1 MSYGLRNTLILL
13 LALLVINGGGY
24 AYMHY
29 FQKAEIEQLEEQ
41 QERLERD
48 YQQDLQVA
56 EQVPM
61 LREQFAEASSIIEG
75 FDKTIF
81 SNNNADEIF
90 RFLSLINEGAGV
102 NFNFTFNDSTSSD
115 QYGVINSEINGAG
128 SYRNVVRFINAIEYS
143 EPVQKINGISLTPSG
158 EAEGYQNVNFTFR
171 LQSHYDRVGV
181 FDNNNQTP
189 DIAFRTNESNHNPFF
204 PLIRN
209 VPPNEDNLP
218 NVDQSR
224 IVGITSSAVYLMD
237 QTGSM
242 VTLRVNDRVYLGRL
256 EQINMQQG
264 SASFRLNRGGIIDV
278 VTLEVQR

>member
-13 LALLVINGGGY
+13 LALLIINGAGY
-24 AYMHY
+24 AYMH
-29 FQKAEIEQLEEQ
+29 FIQKAEIEQLEERQ
-41 QERLERD
+41 VSLEND
-48 YQQDLQVA
+48 YQQDVQTA
-56 EQVPM
+56 ELVPM
-61 LREQFAEASSIIEG
+61 LREQFAEATSVIEG

-81 SNNNADEIF
+81 TNNNADEIF

-102 NFNFTFNDSTSSD
+102 NFNFTFSDSTSSE
-115 QYGVINSEINGAG
+115 QYGVINSDINGSG
-128 SYRNVVRFINAIEYS
+128 PYRNVVRFINAIEYS
-143 EPVQKINGISLTPSG
+143 EPVQKIDGISLSPAG
-158 EAEGYQNVNFTFR
+158 EEEGYQNVNFTFQ

-189 DIAFRTNESNHNPFF
+189 DIAFRTNDSNHNPFF

-224 IVGITSSAVYLMD
+224 IVGLTRSAVYLMD
-237 QTGSM
+237 QNGQM
-242 VTLRVNDRVYLGRL
+242 ATLQVNDRVYLGTL
-256 EQINMQQG
+256 QQINIQQG
-264 SASFRLNRGGIIDV
+264 SATFRLNRGGIIDV

>member
-13 LALLVINGGGY
+13 LALLIINGGGY
-24 AYMHY
+24 AYMH
-29 FQKAEIEQLEEQ
+29 FIQKAEIEDLEERQ
-41 QERLERD
+41 VRLERD
-48 YQQDLQVA
+48 YQQDLETA
-56 EQVPM
+56 ELVPM
-61 LREQFAEASSIIEG
+61 LREQFAEATSVIEG

-81 SNNNADEIF
+81 TNNNADEIF

-102 NFNFTFNDSTSSD
+102 NFNFTFRDSTSSD
-115 QYGVINSEINGAG
+115 QYGVINSEINGSG
-128 SYRNVVRFINAIEYS
+128 PYRSVVRFINAIEYS
-143 EPVQKINGISLTPSG
+143 EPVQKIDGISLTPSG

-181 FDNNNQTP
+181 FDNYQTP

-224 IVGITSSAVYLMD
+224 IVGLTGSVVYLMD
-237 QTGSM
+237 QNGQM

-264 SASFRLNRGGIIDV
+264 SARFRLNRGGIIDV

>member
-13 LALLVINGGGY
+13 LALLIINGGGY
-24 AYMHY
+24 AYMH
-29 FQKAEIEQLEEQ
+29 FIQKAEIEDLEERQ
-41 QERLERD
+41 VRLERD
-48 YQQDLQVA
+48 YQQDLETA
-56 EQVPM
+56 ELVPM
-61 LREQFAEASSIIEG
+61 LREQFAEATSVIEG

-81 SNNNADEIF
+81 TNNNADEIF

-102 NFNFTFNDSTSSD
+102 NFNFTFRDSTSSD
-115 QYGVINSEINGAG
+115 QYGIINSEINGSG
-128 SYRNVVRFINAIEYS
+128 PYRSVVRFINAIEYS
-143 EPVQKINGISLTPSG
+143 EPVQKIDGISLTPSG

-181 FDNNNQTP
+181 FDNYQTP

-224 IVGITSSAVYLMD
+224 IVGLTGSVVYLMD
-237 QTGSM
+237 QNGQM

-264 SASFRLNRGGIIDV
+264 SARFRLNRGGIIDV

>member
-1 MSYGLRNTLILL
+1 
-13 LALLVINGGGY
+13 
-24 AYMHY
+24 MHY